1 MDTPII
7 LASGSEI
14 RAQLLRNAGVP
25 FEVMTAP
32 VDEELIRESLEAE
45 GTSPRDIA
53 DSLAEA
59 KAQRVS
65 AKLPG
70 ALVLG
75 CDQVLDFEKEVFSKP
90 KDKAEARS
98 QLQRLRKNRHTL
110 LSAAVI
116 YEDGKPVW
124 RHVGIVRL
132 LMRDFSDDFLDDYI
146 ERNWDSIQH
155 TVGCYQLEG
164 EGVRLFTRVDG
175 DYFTVLGM
183 PLLEILAYLTLRGD
197 LKR

>member
-1 MDTPII
+1 MSQPII
-7 LASGSEI
+7 LASKSNI
-14 RAQLLRNAGVP
+14 RAQLLTNAGVP

-32 VDEELIRESLEAE
+32 VDEELIRQSLEAE
-45 GTSPRDIA
+45 ETKPRDIA

-70 ALVLG
+70 TLVLG
-75 CDQVLDFEKEVFSKP
+75 CDQVLDFEGKVFSKP
-90 KDKAEARS
+90 RDLADARE
-98 QLQRLRKNRHTL
+98 QLKLLRNKRHTL

-116 YEDGKPVW
+116 YENGKPVW

-132 LMRDFSDDFLDDYI
+132 LMRDFSDEFLEEYL
-146 ERNWDSIQH
+146 ERNWNNIQH
-155 TVGCYQLEG
+155 TVGCYMLEE